1 MDAAMMIQL
10 VLSALLLPLALFVAL
25 QRATSRLL
33 RLIALAMMATGL
45 YLVWQPEQANWLA
58 RGLGV
63 GRGADV
69 ILYLWTVITVSV
81 IFMLYLKI
89 AQMNRVLTE
98 LARRIALDR
107 PMFPCDQTIG
117 EDDQSSFGGSA
128 ALQAGSSERSRS
140 E

>member
-63 GRGADV
+63 GRGAD
-69 ILYLWTVITVSV
+69 
-81 IFMLYLKI
+81 
-89 AQMNRVLTE
+89 
-98 LARRIALDR
+98 
-107 PMFPCDQTIG
+107 
-117 EDDQSSFGGSA
+117 DQSSFAGSP